1 MRDVVTYFDPQPAP
15 AELPVRLSSP
25 FAHGPPHPLACRA
38 AEELRLNLRHGDLAC
53 ELGLGAL
60 EEPGGGKMFGVLVVA
75 APDGRVGYLRAFS
88 GMLAGHWQVD
98 GFAPPLFDQVARD
111 TFWLAGQ
118 AELSA
123 LDERHAALR
132 EGAEPVAPRASLA
145 EIEHLRAERSRQL
158 WQQLSYTYV
167 IPNARGEERP
177 LGALFAPA
185 PPPGGAGDC
194 AAPKLLAHAYRH
206 HLRPLA
212 LAEFWWGAPPV
223 TGERHA
229 GEYYPACRSKCGRV
243 LPYMLEGLPVDA
255 SPLLVEAAGA
265 VEDPRVVYEDE
276 WVLVIDKPHGL
287 LSAPGRHSPG
297 RDSVLVRLRKR
308 APEASGPLLVHP
320 LESET
325 SGLQLAARDPETHA
339 ALQRQ
344 FARREAHERYVARLD
359 GHVPGTQGVIELPLR
374 IDPEDRPRHIV
385 DPIHGKRAIT
395 EWRVTQRTD
404 AWTRVSLVPRTHRTH
419 QLRVHA
425 AHPLGL
431 GVPIVGDHLYGGDGT
446 RLMLHAEAVT
456 FIHPRTGERL
466 DFECR
471 APF

>member
-1 MRDVVTYFDPQPAP
+1 LPEVVTYFDPQPAP
-15 AELPVRLSSP
+15 AELPVRFASP

-38 AEELRLNLRHGDLAC
+38 AEELRLRLRRGDLGGGL
-53 ELGLGAL
+53 ELSTL

-88 GMLAGHWQVD
+88 GKLAGHWRVD
-98 GFAPPLFDQVARD
+98 GFAPPLFDQVASD
-111 TFWLAGQ
+111 AFWLAGQ

-123 LDERHAALR
+123 LA
-132 EGAEPVAPRASLA
+132 GS
-145 EIEHLRAERSRQL
+145 EHLRAERSRQL
-158 WQQLSYTYV
+158 WQQLSYVYV
-167 IPNARGEERP
+167 IPNARGEEQP

-212 LAEFWWGAPPV
+212 LAEFWWGAPPL

-229 GEYYPACRSKCGRV
+229 GEYYPACRSKCGRL

-255 SPLLVEAAGA
+255 SPLPAEAPGPL
-265 VEDPRVVYEDE
+265 EEPRLVYEDA

-287 LSAPGRHSPG
+287 LSAPGRHSLG
-297 RDSVLVRLRKR
+297 RDSVLVRLRQR
-308 APEASGPLLVHP
+308 EPEAPEPLIVHP
-320 LESET
+320 LEPEI
-325 SGLQLAARDPETHA
+325 SGLLLAARDPESHA

-344 FARREAHERYVARLD
+344 FALREAHKRYVAWLD
-359 GHVPGTQGVIELPLR
+359 GHVGGAQGVIELPLR
-374 IDPEDRPRHIV
+374 ADPDARPRHIV
-385 DPIHGKRAIT
+385 DPLHGKRAIT
-395 EWRVTQRTD
+395 EWHVTQRTD
-404 AWTRVSLVPRTHRTH
+404 TRTRASFIPRTHRPH

-431 GVPIVGDHLYGGDGT
+431 GAPIAGDRLYGGDDT

-456 FIHPRTGERL
+456 FLHPRTGERL
-466 DFECR
+466 DFECP